1 LEKIEKNE
9 RRLEI
14 LCSRVDNLEKLKV
27 LDTKSLRD
35 NNSSNE
41 LEDLSTEQPGDNGN
55 SQENRVNTILV

>member
-1 LEKIEKNE
+1 MEKIEKNE

-14 LCSRVDNLEKLKV
+14 LCSRVDNLEKLEV

>member
-14 LCSRVDNLEKLKV
+14 LCSRVDNLEKLEV

>member
-1 LEKIEKNE
+1 MEKIEKNE

-14 LCSRVDNLEKLKV
+14 LCSRVDNLEKLEV

-41 LEDLSTEQPGDNGN
+41 LKDLSTEQPGDNGN